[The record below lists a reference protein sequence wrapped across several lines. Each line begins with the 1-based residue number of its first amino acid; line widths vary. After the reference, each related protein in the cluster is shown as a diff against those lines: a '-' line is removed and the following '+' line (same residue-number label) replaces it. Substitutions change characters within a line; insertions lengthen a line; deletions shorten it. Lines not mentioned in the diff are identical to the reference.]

1 MWIEAETYKLILENS
16 VNVCVD
22 IILRHKE
29 KILLIKR
36 KEEPMQ
42 GTPWPVGGRVWKGE
56 KQIDACRRK
65 IKEEI
70 GIDYTGPLIPIGFYE
85 DTYTANSFSDDTSYS
100 TISIVWAGQLS
111 PEDVKKIELDSTS
124 EDYGFYTRLPK
135 RFKVT
140 MFSDFAEAI
149 EEWDKKI
156 KSEA

>member
-1 MWIEAETYKLILENS
+1 MWIEDQTYKTILDNS

-29 KILLIKR
+29 KLLLIKR
-36 KEEPMQ
+36 TEEPMK

-70 GIDYTGPLIPIGFYE
+70 GIDYKGPLLPIGFYE
-85 DTYTANSFSDDTSYS
+85 DTYTANSFSNDTSYS
-100 TISIVWAGQLS
+100 TISIVWAGQLR
-111 PEDVKKIELDSTS
+111 PEDVKKIELDKTST
-124 EDYGFYTRLPK
+124 DYGFYTKLPK

-140 MFSDFAEAI
+140 MFSDFSEAL
-149 EEWDKKI
+149 EEWDRQA
-156 KSEA
+156 EAE